1 VLDGAARRLI
11 GSPLDAAG
19 RRLARHGVGADGL
32 TVAGFLLGLAAAAAI
47 ASDATL
53 LALLPLG
60 LSRLLDGLDGAV
72 ARATRQTDR
81 GGYLDITLDFAFYGA
96 VPLAFA
102 LREGADALA
111 AAVLLFSFYVNGAS
125 FLAFA
130 AIAARR
136 GMATRMRGEKTIY
149 FTAGLAEGTETLAAF
164 VAMCVWPAAFALIA
178 WIFAGLCLLTAAA
191 RVALAVRTFD

>member
-1 VLDGAARRLI
+1 MLDGAARRLI
-11 GSPLDAAG
+11 GPPLDAAG
-19 RRLARHGVGADGL
+19 RRLARHGVSADGL
-32 TVAGFLLGLAAAAAI
+32 TVTGFLCGLAAAAAI

-53 LALLPLG
+53 LALIPLG

-72 ARATRQTDR
+72 ARATRKTDR

-102 LREGADALA
+102 LRDGADARA
-111 AAVLLFSFYVNGAS
+111 AAVLLFAFYVNGAS

-130 AIAARR
+130 AVAARR
-136 GMATRMRGEKTIY
+136 GMATTRRGEKTIY
-149 FTAGLAEGTETLAAF
+149 FTAGLAEGTETIAAF
-164 VAMCVWPAAFALIA
+164 VAMCLWPAAFALIA
-178 WIFAGLCLLTAAA
+178 SIFAGLCLITAAA

>member
-136 GMATRMRGEKTIY
+136 GMATTMRGEKTIY

>member
-1 VLDGAARRLI
+1 VLDGAVRRLI

-19 RRLARHGVGADGL
+19 RWLARHGATADGL
-32 TVAGFLLGLAAAAAI
+32 TVAGFLFGLAAAAAI
-47 ASDATL
+47 ASGATL
-53 LALLPLG
+53 LALLPLA

-72 ARATRQTDR
+72 ARATRKTDR

-102 LREGADALA
+102 LRDQADALA

-125 FLAFA
+125 FLAFSA
-130 AIAARR
+130 LAARR
-136 GMATRMRGEKTIY
+136 GMETTARGEKTIY

-164 VAMCVWPAAFALIA
+164 VAMCVWPAAFAPIA
-178 WIFAGLCLLTAAA
+178 WTFAGLCLVTAAS

>member
-1 VLDGAARRLI
+1 VLDGAVRRLV

-19 RRLARHGVGADGL
+19 RWLARHGATADGL
-32 TVAGFLLGLAAAAAI
+32 TVAGFLSGLAAAAVI
-47 ASDATL
+47 AWGATL
-53 LALLPLG
+53 LALLPLA

-72 ARATRQTDR
+72 ARATRKTDK
-81 GGYLDITLDFAFYGA
+81 GGYLDITLDFVFYGS

-102 LREGADALA
+102 LRNESDALA

-125 FLAFA
+125 FLAFSA
-130 AIAARR
+130 LAARR
-136 GMATRMRGEKTIY
+136 GMETTVRGEKTIY

-164 VAMCVWPAAFALIA
+164 VAMCIWPGAFSWIA
-178 WIFAGLCLLTAAA
+178 WPFAGLCLVTAAS

>member
-19 RRLARHGVGADGL
+19 RRLARHGATADGL

-136 GMATRMRGEKTIY
+136 GMATTMRGEKTIY